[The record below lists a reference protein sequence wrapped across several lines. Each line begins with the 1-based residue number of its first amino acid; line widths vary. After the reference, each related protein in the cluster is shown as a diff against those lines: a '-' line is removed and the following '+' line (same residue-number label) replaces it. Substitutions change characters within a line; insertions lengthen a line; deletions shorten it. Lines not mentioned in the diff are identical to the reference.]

1 MAGIN
6 TLPFML
12 LYWWVTPW
20 RLTIGSIFLQYQ
32 ATHAFIIISQT
43 KIFNKW
49 HTLYMFGQM

>member
-12 LYWWVTPW
+12 LSWWVTPW